1 MKPMLGC
8 VWVIDFLEEFT
19 EQRVGKKVKVKIK
32 VKVKTRKRSEEA
44 TFISLV
50 SIKF

>member
-1 MKPMLGC
+1 MKPILGC

-19 EQRVGKKVKVKIK
+19 ERRVGKK